1 MEGTGG
7 LERLGIRTKRLMMM
21 SVVLVRMTDQL
32 RKPEHAS
39 LWPKYDTCQASQRM
53 KKEEDKGIKKSSPPP
68 QDFIYVHMIS
78 ISWEKLGSLITSNL
92 GHGGKTPG
100 PGPCYGIG
108 AGFYPFTQS

>member
-68 QDFIYVHMIS
+68 S
-78 ISWEKLGSLITSNL
+78 
-92 GHGGKTPG
+92 
-100 PGPCYGIG
+100 
-108 AGFYPFTQS
+108 GFYLCSYDLNILGKVRIFDH